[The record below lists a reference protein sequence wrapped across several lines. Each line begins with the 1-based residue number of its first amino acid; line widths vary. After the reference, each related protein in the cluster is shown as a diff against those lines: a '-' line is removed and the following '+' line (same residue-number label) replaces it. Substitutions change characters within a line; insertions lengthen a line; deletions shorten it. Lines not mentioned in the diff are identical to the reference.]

1 MVSLLSIFFNQK
13 KLQLIFWRESM
24 LETEK
29 LINFVANK

>member
-13 KLQLIFWRESM
+13 NLQLILWRESM

-29 LINFVANK
+29 LINFVAN